1 MFKKTTLAALL
12 AAAVLTLGTANTF
25 ANPAQGR
32 GNQSDRGRE
41 EQSYKIEQMQ
51 KMTPEQKEIWKNWK
65 QKNLTIQKKMISKQV
80 EWNWITPEIGKLR
93 VEKLEA
99 WVANDT
105 PGERSEFTKKSKES
119 HPKGTKLQQKR
130 LNIQGNMT
138 DEQKIEMQN
147 WKKEMVNLRKEWTVQ
162 QLQWGWLT
170 QDQADKKNQR
180 LDNWE
185 TREHKQP
192 GFHKRGPKH

>member
-80 EWNWITPEIGKLR
+80 EWNWITPEAGKLR
-93 VEKLEA
+93 IEKLEA
-99 WVANDT
+99 WAANDN
-105 PGERSEFTKKSKES
+105 PGERIGSTKES
-119 HPKGTKLQQKR
+119 KGDHKKGTQTHQKK

-138 DEQKIEMQN
+138 DEQKADIQN
-147 WKKEMVNLRKEWTVQ
+147 WKKEMVNLRKEWTAQ

-170 QDQADKKNQR
+170 QNQADQKNQR

-192 GFHKRGPKH
+192 SFHKRGSKN